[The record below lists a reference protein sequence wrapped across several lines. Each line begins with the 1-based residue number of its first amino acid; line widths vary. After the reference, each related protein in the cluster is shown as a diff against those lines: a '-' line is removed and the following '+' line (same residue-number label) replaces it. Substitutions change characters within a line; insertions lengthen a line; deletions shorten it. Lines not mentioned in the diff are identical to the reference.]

1 MVRRVVW
8 TVRARFEFID
18 ILEYWVFRNKS
29 NTFSIKLNQLVR
41 QQMKL
46 VSEFP
51 DIGRPTDISGLFIKV
66 IQNYLIYYQFDDDA
80 VYILTIR
87 HTSRNPKTLRV
98 K

>member
-8 TVRARFEFID
+8 TVKARFEFID

-29 NTFSIKLNQLVR
+29 NTFSIKLNRLVR
-41 QQMKL
+41 EQMKL

-51 DIGRPTDISGLFIKV
+51 GIGRPTDIPGLFIKV

-80 VYILTIR
+80 IYILTIR
-87 HTSRNPKTLRV
+87 HTSQNPSVTD
-98 K
+98 